1 MLISVLR
8 AVNDFILPAGF
19 SEKDITGGYP
29 ARLVRRT
36 YRRSGPAPASLRVC
50 ATGGV
55 PFLSCFFAGFQLIF
69 HFNLLLGYHVANL
82 VRQLGQRSLNI
93 VQEAGAMMIFLL
105 EGLGLAFVPPFRF
118 RRVLQ
123 EIYQIGVKSTLIV
136 MLTAAFTGMVMALQ
150 GYYTLRQY
158 GSEGALGGAVA
169 LGLIRE
175 MGPVLTGIMVSA
187 RAGSAVTAEI
197 GIMRITEQLDA
208 LDTMAVN
215 PIQYVVMPK
224 LLAGVIAVPL
234 LTAIF
239 DVVGILGGYLV
250 GVVLLG
256 VGSGA
261 YFASMKQSV
270 VALDIN
276 GGIVKSLV
284 FGLTII
290 LVACYKGY
298 HTEHGA
304 EGVSKATNQTVVLS
318 AVLVLAWDYVLTSFF
333 M

>member
-1 MLISVLR
+1 M
-8 AVNDFILPAGF
+8 
-19 SEKDITGGYP
+19 
-29 ARLVRRT
+29 
-36 YRRSGPAPASLRVC
+36 
-50 ATGGV
+50 
-55 PFLSCFFAGFQLIF
+55 
-69 HFNLLLGYHVANL
+69 ANL

-93 VQEAGAMMIFLL
+93 VQEAGDMMIFLL
-105 EGLGLAFVPPFRF
+105 EGLGLAFVPPFRP

-136 MLTAAFTGMVMALQ
+136 MLTGAFTGMVMALQ
-150 GYYTLRQY
+150 GYYTLKQY
-158 GSEGALGGAVA
+158 GSEGALGSAVA
-169 LGLIRE
+169 LSLIRE

-250 GVVLLG
+250 GRGPPGGQLRLLFLRHG
-256 VGSGA
+256 PER
-261 YFASMKQSV
+261 
-270 VALDIN
+270 
-276 GGIVKSLV
+276 GGPGCQRRHRQVP
-284 FGLTII
+284 GLRPHHHPGG
-290 LVACYKGY
+290 LLQ
-298 HTEHGA
+298 
-304 EGVSKATNQTVVLS
+304 GVSHRTRGRRA
-318 AVLVLAWDYVLTSFF
+318 
-333 M
+333 

>member
-1 MLISVLR
+1 LIKFLKLFCEVKEPMLIFIRRLGRAALR
-8 AVNDFILPAGF
+8 MVQQAG
-19 SEKDITGGYP
+19 GM
-29 ARLVRRT
+29 
-36 YRRSGPAPASLRVC
+36 
-50 ATGGV
+50 
-55 PFLSCFFAGFQLIF
+55 
-69 HFNLLLGYHVANL
+69 LL
-82 VRQLGQRSLNI
+82 
-93 VQEAGAMMIFLL
+93 FLL
-105 EGLGLAFVPPFRF
+105 ECLALAVVPPFRP

-123 EIYQIGVKSTLIV
+123 EIYSIGVKSTLII
-136 MLTAAFTGMVMALQ
+136 MLTAAFAGMVLALQ

-158 GSEGALGGAVA
+158 GSEGALGSAVA
-169 LGLIRE
+169 LSLIRE

-215 PIQYVVMPK
+215 PRQYVVMPK
-224 LLAGVIAVPL
+224 LLAGLVAVPL

-239 DVVGILGGYLV
+239 DVVGIMGGYLV

-256 VGSGA
+256 VSSGA
-261 YFASMKQSV
+261 YFSSMADSV

-298 HTEHGA
+298 YTEHGA
-304 EGVSKATNQTVVLS
+304 EGVSRSTNETVVLS
-318 AVLVLAWDYVLTSFF
+318 AVLVLAWDYILTSFF

>member
-1 MLISVLR
+1 M
-8 AVNDFILPAGF
+8 
-19 SEKDITGGYP
+19 
-29 ARLVRRT
+29 
-36 YRRSGPAPASLRVC
+36 
-50 ATGGV
+50 
-55 PFLSCFFAGFQLIF
+55 
-69 HFNLLLGYHVANL
+69 ANL

-93 VQEAGAMMIFLL
+93 VQEAGGMTLFLL
-105 EGLGLAFVPPFRF
+105 EGLGLALVPPFRP

-136 MLTAAFTGMVMALQ
+136 MLTAAFTGMVTALQ
-150 GYYTLRQY
+150 GYYTLKQY
-158 GSEGALGGAVA
+158 GSEGALGSAVA
-169 LGLIRE
+169 LSLIRE

-197 GIMRITEQLDA
+197 GIMRISEQLDA

-215 PIQYVVMPK
+215 PLQYVVMPK

-256 VGSGA
+256 VSSGS
-261 YFASMKQSV
+261 YFSGMVQSV
-270 VALDIN
+270 VPMDVN

-298 HTEHGA
+298 NTEPGA

>member
-1 MLISVLR
+1 MLIFL
-8 AVNDFILPAGF
+8 GF
-19 SEKDITGGYP
+19 SMVNPI
-29 ARLVRRT
+29 
-36 YRRSGPAPASLRVC
+36 
-50 ATGGV
+50 
-55 PFLSCFFAGFQLIF
+55 
-69 HFNLLLGYHVANL
+69 
-82 VRQLGQRSLNI
+82 RQLGQRSLNM
-93 VQEAGAMMIFLL
+93 VQEAGGMMIFLL
-105 EGLGLAFVPPFRF
+105 ESLGLALVPPFRF

-123 EIYQIGVKSTLIV
+123 ELHNIGVRSTLII
-136 MLTAAFTGMVMALQ
+136 MLTAAFTGMVLALQ
-150 GYYTLRQY
+150 GYYTLRKY
-158 GSEGALGGAVA
+158 GSEGALGSVVA

-224 LLAGVIAVPL
+224 LLAGIIAVPL

-239 DVVGILGGYLV
+239 DVIGILGGYLV
-250 GVVLLG
+250 GVILLG
-256 VGSGA
+256 VSSGS
-261 YFASMKQSV
+261 YFSGMIQSV
-270 VALDIN
+270 VMNDVN
-276 GGIVKSLV
+276 GGFVKSLV

-290 LVACYKGY
+290 LVACYNGY
-298 HTEHGA
+298 HTSHGA

>member
-1 MLISVLR
+1 
-8 AVNDFILPAGF
+8 
-19 SEKDITGGYP
+19 
-29 ARLVRRT
+29 
-36 YRRSGPAPASLRVC
+36 
-50 ATGGV
+50 
-55 PFLSCFFAGFQLIF
+55 
-69 HFNLLLGYHVANL
+69 VANL
-82 VRQLGQRSLNI
+82 VRLLGQRSLHI
-93 VQEAGAMMIFLL
+93 VQEAGGMMIFLL
-105 EGLGLAFVPPFRF
+105 EGLGLAFVPPFRVH
-118 RRVLQ
+118 RVLQ
-123 EIYQIGVKSTLIV
+123 EIYKIGVKSTLIV
-136 MLTAAFTGMVMALQ
+136 MLTGAFTGMVMALQ

-158 GSEGALGGAVA
+158 GSEGALGAAVA
-169 LGLIRE
+169 LSLIRE

-215 PIQYVVMPK
+215 PLQYVVMPK

-239 DVVGILGGYLV
+239 NVVGILGGYLV

-256 VGSGA
+256 VSSGA
-261 YFASMKQSV
+261 YFAGMRQSV

-284 FGLTII
+284 FGLTLI

-298 HTEHGA
+298 NTGQGA

-318 AVLVLAWDYVLTSFF
+318 AVLILAWDYVLTSFF

>member
-1 MLISVLR
+1 
-8 AVNDFILPAGF
+8 
-19 SEKDITGGYP
+19 
-29 ARLVRRT
+29 
-36 YRRSGPAPASLRVC
+36 
-50 ATGGV
+50 
-55 PFLSCFFAGFQLIF
+55 
-69 HFNLLLGYHVANL
+69 VANL

-93 VQEAGAMMIFLL
+93 VQEAGGMMIFLL

-118 RRVLQ
+118 RLVLQ
-123 EIYQIGVKSTLIV
+123 ELYKIGVKSTFIV
-136 MLTAAFTGMVMALQ
+136 MLTGAFTGMVMALQ

-158 GSEGALGGAVA
+158 GSEGALGAAVA
-169 LGLIRE
+169 LSLIRE

-215 PIQYVVMPK
+215 PLQYVVMPK
-224 LLAGVIAVPL
+224 LLAGVMAMPL

-256 VGSGA
+256 VSSGA

-298 HTEHGA
+298 YTEHGA

>member
-1 MLISVLR
+1 MTKFFRHFGRVSLSV
-8 AVNDFILPAGF
+8 VQQAG
-19 SEKDITGGYP
+19 GM
-29 ARLVRRT
+29 
-36 YRRSGPAPASLRVC
+36 SL
-50 ATGGV
+50 
-55 PFLSCFFAGFQLIF
+55 
-69 HFNLLLGYHVANL
+69 
-82 VRQLGQRSLNI
+82 
-93 VQEAGAMMIFLL
+93 FLL

-118 RRVLQ
+118 RRLLQ
-123 EIYQIGVKSTLIV
+123 EIYLIGVRSIPIIL
-136 MLTAAFTGMVMALQ
+136 LTAAFAGMVLALQ

-158 GSEGALGGAVA
+158 GSEGALGSAVA
-169 LGLIRE
+169 LSLIRE

-215 PIQYVVMPK
+215 PMQYVVMPK
-224 LLAGVIAVPL
+224 LLAGIIAVPL
-234 LTAIF
+234 LTAMF
-239 DVVGILGGYLV
+239 DVMGILGGYLV

-256 VGSGA
+256 ISSGS
-261 YFASMKQSV
+261 YFSSMVQSV
-270 VALDIN
+270 VPLDIN
-276 GGIVKSLV
+276 GGIVKSLI
-284 FGLTII
+284 FGLTVI

-318 AVLVLAWDYVLTSFF
+318 AVLVLAWDYLLTSFF

>member
-1 MLISVLR
+1 MAIVIRKLGS
-8 AVNDFILPAGF
+8 
-19 SEKDITGGYP
+19 
-29 ARLVRRT
+29 RT
-36 YRRSGPAPASLRVC
+36 L
-50 ATGGV
+50 
-55 PFLSCFFAGFQLIF
+55 
-69 HFNLLLGYHVANL
+69 NL
-82 VRQLGQRSLNI
+82 VA
-93 VQEAGAMMIFLL
+93 EAGNMTLFLL
-105 EGLGLAFVPPFRF
+105 EGLALAFMPPFRP
-118 RRVLQ
+118 RRFLQ
-123 EIYQIGVKSTLIV
+123 EIQLIGVKSTLIIL
-136 MLTAAFTGMVMALQ
+136 LTAAFTGMVIGLQ
-150 GYYTLRQY
+150 GYYTLKKY
-158 GSEGALGGAVA
+158 GSEGALGSMVA
-169 LGLIRE
+169 LSLIRE

-215 PIQYVVMPK
+215 PMQYVVMPK
-224 LLAGVIAVPL
+224 LLAGLIAVPL

-239 DVVGILGGYLV
+239 DVTGILGGYLV

-256 VGSGA
+256 VSPGIYFSGMA
-261 YFASMKQSV
+261 QSV
-270 VALDIN
+270 VALDVN

-298 HTEHGA
+298 YTEHGA

-318 AVLVLAWDYVLTSFF
+318 AVLVLAWDYILTSFF

>member
-1 MLISVLR
+1 M
-8 AVNDFILPAGF
+8 
-19 SEKDITGGYP
+19 
-29 ARLVRRT
+29 
-36 YRRSGPAPASLRVC
+36 
-50 ATGGV
+50 
-55 PFLSCFFAGFQLIF
+55 
-69 HFNLLLGYHVANL
+69 ANL
-82 VRQLGQRSLNI
+82 VRQLGRRSLNL
-93 VQEAGAMMIFLL
+93 VQEAGGMMIFLL
-105 EGLGLAFVPPFRF
+105 EGLGLAFLPPFRF
-118 RRVLQ
+118 RRLLQ
-123 EIYQIGVKSTLIV
+123 EIHKIGVKSTLIV
-136 MLTAAFTGMVMALQ
+136 ILTGAFTGMVMALQ
-150 GYYTLRQY
+150 GYYTLKQY
-158 GSEGALGGAVA
+158 GSEGALGSVVA

-208 LDTMAVN
+208 MDTMAVN

-250 GVVLLG
+250 GVILLG
-256 VGSGA
+256 VSSGA

-270 VALDIN
+270 VPLDIH

-304 EGVSKATNQTVVLS
+304 EGVSKSTNQTVVLS

>member
-1 MLISVLR
+1 
-8 AVNDFILPAGF
+8 
-19 SEKDITGGYP
+19 
-29 ARLVRRT
+29 
-36 YRRSGPAPASLRVC
+36 
-50 ATGGV
+50 
-55 PFLSCFFAGFQLIF
+55 
-69 HFNLLLGYHVANL
+69 
-82 VRQLGQRSLNI
+82 
-93 VQEAGAMMIFLL
+93 
-105 EGLGLAFVPPFRF
+105 
-118 RRVLQ
+118 
-123 EIYQIGVKSTLIV
+123 
-136 MLTAAFTGMVMALQ
+136 
-150 GYYTLRQY
+150 
-158 GSEGALGGAVA
+158 VA

-175 MGPVLTGIMVSA
+175 MGPVFTGIMVSA

-215 PIQYVVMPK
+215 PMQYVVMPK

-256 VGSGA
+256 VSSGS
-261 YFASMKQSV
+261 YFSGMVQSV
-270 VALDIN
+270 VPLDIN

-298 HTEHGA
+298 HTGAGA
-304 EGVSKATNQTVVLS
+304 EGVSRATNQTVVLS

>member
-1 MLISVLR
+1 M
-8 AVNDFILPAGF
+8 
-19 SEKDITGGYP
+19 
-29 ARLVRRT
+29 
-36 YRRSGPAPASLRVC
+36 
-50 ATGGV
+50 
-55 PFLSCFFAGFQLIF
+55 
-69 HFNLLLGYHVANL
+69 ANL
-82 VRQLGQRSLNI
+82 VRQLGHRSLNI
-93 VQEAGAMMIFLL
+93 VQEAGSMVIFLL
-105 EGLGLAFVPPFRF
+105 ESLGLAFVPPFRP
-118 RRVLQ
+118 RRILQ

-136 MLTAAFTGMVMALQ
+136 MLTGAFTGMVMALQ

-158 GSEGALGGAVA
+158 GSEGALGSAVA
-169 LGLIRE
+169 LSLIRE

-256 VGSGA
+256 VSSGS
-261 YFASMKQSV
+261 YFSGMARSV
-270 VALDIN
+270 VPLDVN

-298 HTEHGA
+298 HTGHGA

>member
-1 MLISVLR
+1 M
-8 AVNDFILPAGF
+8 
-19 SEKDITGGYP
+19 
-29 ARLVRRT
+29 
-36 YRRSGPAPASLRVC
+36 
-50 ATGGV
+50 
-55 PFLSCFFAGFQLIF
+55 
-69 HFNLLLGYHVANL
+69 ANL
-82 VRQLGQRSLNI
+82 VRQLGQRSLDI
-93 VQEAGAMMIFLL
+93 VQEAGGMMIFLL
-105 EGLGLAFVPPFRF
+105 ESLGLTFVPPFRP
-118 RRVLQ
+118 RRVLE
-123 EIYQIGVKSTLIV
+123 EIYKIGVKSTLIV
-136 MLTAAFTGMVMALQ
+136 M
-150 GYYTLRQY
+150 QY
-158 GSEGALGGAVA
+158 GSEGALGSAVA
-169 LGLIRE
+169 LSLIRE

-215 PIQYVVMPK
+215 PLQYVVMPK

-256 VGSGA
+256 VSSGS
-261 YFASMKQSV
+261 YFASMVRSV
-270 VALDIN
+270 VPLDIN

-298 HTEHGA
+298 NTGPGA

>member
-1 MLISVLR
+1 
-8 AVNDFILPAGF
+8 
-19 SEKDITGGYP
+19 
-29 ARLVRRT
+29 
-36 YRRSGPAPASLRVC
+36 
-50 ATGGV
+50 
-55 PFLSCFFAGFQLIF
+55 
-69 HFNLLLGYHVANL
+69 
-82 VRQLGQRSLNI
+82 
-93 VQEAGAMMIFLL
+93 
-105 EGLGLAFVPPFRF
+105 
-118 RRVLQ
+118 
-123 EIYQIGVKSTLIV
+123 
-136 MLTAAFTGMVMALQ
+136 
-150 GYYTLRQY
+150 
-158 GSEGALGGAVA
+158 
-169 LGLIRE
+169 
-175 MGPVLTGIMVSA
+175 
-187 RAGSAVTAEI
+187 
-197 GIMRITEQLDA
+197 MRITEQLDA

-256 VGSGA
+256 VSSGS
-261 YFASMKQSV
+261 YFAGMVRSV
-270 VALDIN
+270 VPLDVY

-298 HTEHGA
+298 NTQHGA

-318 AVLVLAWDYVLTSFF
+318 AVLILAWDYVLTSFF

>member
-1 MLISVLR
+1 MDESKELMPNI
-8 AVNDFILPAGF
+8 
-19 SEKDITGGYP
+19 
-29 ARLVRRT
+29 VRRF
-36 YRRSGPAPASLRVC
+36 GQAVLGMVQQA
-50 ATGGV
+50 GGM
-55 PFLSCFFAGFQLIF
+55 L
-69 HFNLLLGYHVANL
+69 
-82 VRQLGQRSLNI
+82 
-93 VQEAGAMMIFLL
+93 IFLL
-105 EGLGLAFVPPFRF
+105 EGLALAAVPPFRP

-123 EIYQIGVKSTLIV
+123 EIHSIGVKSTLIIL
-136 MLTAAFTGMVMALQ
+136 LTAAFAGMVLALQ

-158 GSEGALGGAVA
+158 GSEGALGSAVG
-169 LGLIRE
+169 LSLIRE

-215 PIQYVVMPK
+215 PMQYVVMPK
-224 LLAGVIAVPL
+224 LLAGLVAVPL

-239 DVVGILGGYLV
+239 DVVGMMGGYLV
-250 GVVLLG
+250 GVVMLG
-256 VGSGA
+256 VSSGA
-261 YFASMKQSV
+261 YFSSMNDSV

-298 HTEHGA
+298 YTEHGA
-304 EGVSKATNQTVVLS
+304 EGVSRATNQTVVLS
-318 AVLVLAWDYVLTSFF
+318 AVLVLAWDYILTSFF

>member
-1 MLISVLR
+1 MDNPVLQM
-8 AVNDFILPAGF
+8 G
-19 SEKDITGGYP
+19 
-29 ARLVRRT
+29 
-36 YRRSGPAPASLRVC
+36 RRS
-50 ATGGV
+50 
-55 PFLSCFFAGFQLIF
+55 LS
-69 HFNLLLGYHVANL
+69 
-82 VRQLGQRSLNI
+82 I
-93 VQEAGAMMIFLL
+93 VQEAGGMLVFLL
-105 EGLGLAFVPPFRF
+105 ESLALTFVPPFRF
-118 RRVLQ
+118 RRLLQ
-123 EIYQIGVKSTLIV
+123 EIYNIGVRSMPIV
-136 MLTAAFTGMVMALQ
+136 ILTAAFTGMVTALQ

-158 GSEGALGGAVA
+158 GSEGALGSVVA
-169 LGLIRE
+169 LSLIRE
-175 MGPVLTGIMVSA
+175 MGPVLTAIMVSA

-215 PIQYVVMPK
+215 PLQYVVTPK
-224 LLAGVIAVPL
+224 LLTGIIGVPL

-256 VGSGA
+256 VSSGA
-261 YFASMKQSV
+261 YFSGMKQSV
-270 VALDIN
+270 VAMDVN
-276 GGIVKSLV
+276 GGFVKSLV

-298 HTEHGA
+298 YTEHGA

-318 AVLVLAWDYVLTSFF
+318 AVLILALDYVLTSFF

>member
-1 MLISVLR
+1 MS
-8 AVNDFILPAGF
+8 
-19 SEKDITGGYP
+19 
-29 ARLVRRT
+29 
-36 YRRSGPAPASLRVC
+36 
-50 ATGGV
+50 
-55 PFLSCFFAGFQLIF
+55 
-69 HFNLLLGYHVANL
+69 GYHVANF

-136 MLTAAFTGMVMALQ
+136 MLTGAFTGMVMALQ

-175 MGPVLTGIMVSA
+175 VGPVLTGIMVSA

-208 LDTMAVN
+208 LDTMAVK
-215 PIQYVVMPK
+215 PMQYVGMPK
-224 LLAGVIAVPL
+224 LIAGLIAVPV

-239 DVVGILGGYLV
+239 D
-250 GVVLLG
+250 
-256 VGSGA
+256 
-261 YFASMKQSV
+261 
-270 VALDIN
+270 
-276 GGIVKSLV
+276 
-284 FGLTII
+284 
-290 LVACYKGY
+290 
-298 HTEHGA
+298 
-304 EGVSKATNQTVVLS
+304 
-318 AVLVLAWDYVLTSFF
+318 
-333 M
+333 